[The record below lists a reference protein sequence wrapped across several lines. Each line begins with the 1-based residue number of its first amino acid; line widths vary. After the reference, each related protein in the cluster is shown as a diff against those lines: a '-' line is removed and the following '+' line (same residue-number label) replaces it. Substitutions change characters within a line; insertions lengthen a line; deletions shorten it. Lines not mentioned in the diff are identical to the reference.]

1 MTFAERLNQQWND
14 YPDRH
19 RNKVN
24 LLIHIVTVP
33 LVWIAGIQVVG
44 SLLLML
50 SGLGGGAFKVLVWA
64 VIMIAVALFAQSHGN
79 SMEATKPAPITDW
92 KEFALNTAAEQFVT
106 FPRFV
111 LTGQWL
117 RNLQSAG

>member
-1 MTFAERLNQQWND
+1 MSFAELLNKQWSD

-33 LVWIAGIQVVG
+33 LVWFAALQVF
-44 SLLLML
+44 
-50 SGLGGGAFKVLVWA
+50 SGLILILIGVGGLKMWVYAAILVA
-64 VIMIAVALFAQSHGN
+64 IALFAQSRGN
-79 SMEATKPAPITDW
+79 SMEETKPAPAGDPMT
-92 KEFALNTAAEQFVT
+92 FAMNAIAEQFVT

-111 LTGQWL
+111 LSGGWQRNFQSTG
-117 RNLQSAG
+117 

>member
-14 YPDRH
+14 YSDRH
-19 RNKVN
+19 LNKVN

-64 VIMIAVALFAQSHGN
+64 VIMIAVALLAQSHGN
-79 SMEATKPAPITDW
+79 SMEATKPGPITDW
-92 KEFALNTAAEQFVT
+92 KEFGLNALAEQFVT

-117 RNLQSAG
+117 RNFQTAG

>member
-1 MTFAERLNQQWND
+1 MTFADRLNQQWSG
-14 YPDRH
+14 YADRH

-50 SGLGGGAFKVLVWA
+50 SGLGAFKILVWA
-64 VIMIAVALFAQSHGN
+64 VILIAIALFAQSHGN

-92 KEFALNTAAEQFVT
+92 KEFALNAAAEQFVT

-111 LTGQWL
+111 LTGTWL
-117 RNLQSAG
+117 RNFQTAA

>member
-1 MTFAERLNQQWND
+1 MTFADVLNQQWSD
-14 YPDRH
+14 YSERH

-33 LVWIAGIQVVG
+33 LVWIAALQVFGGLV
-44 SLLLML
+44 LML
-50 SGLGGGAFKVLVWA
+50 IGVGGLKMWVYAAILVGL
-64 VIMIAVALFAQSHGN
+64 ALFAQSYGN
-79 SMEATKPAPITDW
+79 GMEAIKPKPFTNAKDY
-92 KEFALNTAAEQFVT
+92 ALNAAAEQFVT

-117 RNLQSAG
+117 RNLQGAD